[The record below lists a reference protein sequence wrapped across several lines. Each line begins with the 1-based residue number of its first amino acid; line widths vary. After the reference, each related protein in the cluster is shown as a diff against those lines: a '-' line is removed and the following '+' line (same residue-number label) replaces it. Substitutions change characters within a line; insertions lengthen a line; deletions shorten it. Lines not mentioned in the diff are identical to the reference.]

1 MKIIGRDIVEKFK
14 KKHAQSRKALDRFI
28 DVIAAANWN
37 KHSDITNTF
46 NSADK
51 VGENLYIF
59 NIKGNDYRLEAR
71 VKVVNGTFRIL
82 EVMTHSDYDKKKY

>member
-1 MKIIGRDIVEKFK
+1 MKILGRELIDKFK
-14 KKHAQSRKALDRFI
+14 KKHSMSRKPLDRFVAVVHSAI
-28 DVIAAANWN
+28 WE
-37 KHSDITNTF
+37 KHSDITDTF

-71 VKVVNGTFRIL
+71 IKIINGTFRIL
-82 EVMTHSDYDKKKY
+82 EIMTHSEYDKKKY